1 METDLQTIEAIV
13 QAVGAAW
20 FQAYGTL
27 AQVLISGLVDSAQC
41 LLIFVSL
48 RQMKSTTDERRR
60 QMGQLDKRIEQQG
73 QALERVGR
81 GIEELLK
88 RSA

>member
-1 METDLQTIEAIV
+1 
-13 QAVGAAW
+13 
-20 FQAYGTL
+20 
-27 AQVLISGLVDSAQC
+27 

>member
-48 RQMKSTTDERRR
+48 RQMKSATDERRR